1 MKIIFFKKSF
11 QFFLIFH
18 FLNASLVSGSIEQDK
33 TILIKKI
40 NNKIASLSKQRNDLK
55 NLKRWNDLKE
65 NNYTK
70 QIIKLKASLKKLGFK
85 EENILSIDQKIK
97 LLQKKLKYL
106 NNNKTNSKNRNNWFD
121 KKELLY
127 KKEAGPLIDSII
139 QLKMTQKKN

>member
-1 MKIIFFKKSF
+1 MKIIFFKKPF
-11 QFFLIFH
+11 QFFLILL
-18 FLNASLVSGSIEQDK
+18 FLNVSLVFGSIEQDK

-55 NLKRWNDLKE
+55 NLKRWNDVKE
-65 NNYTK
+65 NNYIK

-106 NNNKTNSKNRNNWFD
+106 NNNKTNSKNRNNWSD

>member
-1 MKIIFFKKSF
+1 M
-11 QFFLIFH
+11 
-18 FLNASLVSGSIEQDK
+18 NVSLVFGSIEQDK

-55 NLKRWNDLKE
+55 NLKRWNDVKE
-65 NNYTK
+65 NNYIK

-106 NNNKTNSKNRNNWFD
+106 NNNKTNSKNRNNWSD